1 MNAAFRVL
9 LVDDEELIRRLAMA
23 MSRRLD
29 VDLVA
34 VATAPAAVEM
44 ARASRID
51 VLVADVLLEEG
62 ADGIELA
69 RQIVALQP
77 WASVILMSGYGQS
90 HFDLHHLPDDTQFL
104 AKPFSLDSLM
114 HCLSE
119 ARQRCPA
126 AGR

>member
-1 MNAAFRVL
+1 
-9 LVDDEELIRRLAMA
+9 MA

-34 VATAPAAVEM
+34 VATARAAVEM

-77 WASVILMSGYGQS
+77 WASVILMSGYGES
-90 HFDLHHLPDDTQFL
+90 HFDLHRLPDDTQFL

-119 ARQRCPA
+119 ARQRCQA
-126 AGR
+126 TGR